1 MRVGICPFTF
11 HRSDC
16 AESEPVSPHLAQM
29 EEGEERGVVV
39 LPENEPEATKR
50 KILDFLNSHTA
61 YELIPGERDAMAS
74 ILAAPCASQ

>member
-1 MRVGICPFTF
+1 
-11 HRSDC
+11 
-16 AESEPVSPHLAQM
+16 M